1 MKPNKKKINILCAV
15 AGILVLSLGYA
26 FYGIYS
32 YQKQEE
38 AEKRQRVM
46 DSITYLTK
54 ADVAR
59 LLAKSPEKADY
70 IMEVYVG
77 DGGAN
82 SWHTQKL
89 FLLRYKPV
97 FKYLDEQNVAF
108 KVYSGD
114 TIGAEEKG
122 KPELAKDVSEVAN
135 AGAKAPLEYRLYTKG
150 GDLLLKVR
158 GTIPTKDAMEVFV
171 KAITKAGGESE
182 PTNIDYV
189 EINAQRLKAARL
201 KMEEMGRVNR
211 ERFERMDP
219 EERARVFKD
228 LRKERAQQNAQPPAK
243 EQPHS
248 TLYNAQQPQK
258 SITPKEPQPTQRKST
273 LF

>member
-1 MKPNKKKINILCAV
+1 MKSKKKINILYAV
-15 AGILVLSLGYA
+15 VGVLVLSLGYA

-54 ADVAR
+54 ADVAK
-59 LLAKSPEKADY
+59 LLAKSPETADY

-97 FKYLDEQNVAF
+97 YTYLNDNNVAF
-108 KVYSGD
+108 KVYYGD
-114 TIGAEEKG
+114 TISAEEKN
-122 KPELAKDVSEVAN
+122 KPDLAKDLQDIAN
-135 AGAKAPLEYRLYTKG
+135 ATAKAPLEYRLYTKSG
-150 GDLLLKVR
+150 ELLLKVR
-158 GTIPTKDAMEVFV
+158 GTIPSKEAMEVFV
-171 KAITKAGGESE
+171 RAITKAGTDAE
-182 PTNIDYV
+182 PTTIDYV
-189 EINAQRLKAARL
+189 ELNAKRLKAARL
-201 KMEEMGRVNR
+201 KMEEMGRANR
-211 ERFERMDP
+211 QKYESMTP
-219 EERARVFKD
+219 EQRAEYFKS
-228 LRKERAQQNAQPPAK
+228 RIPQKAEKPEQEAQKQNVQK
-243 EQPHS
+243 S
-248 TLYNAQQPQK
+248 TLY
-258 SITPKEPQPTQRKST
+258 TPKAPAGENTDGKSAPQRKST